1 MDEARAGQ
9 EKINGPRQNS
19 FRRAIFSTDH
29 KDIGKK
35 YYGLALAA
43 VTVGMFLSWIMRLHL
58 AWPAMSI
65 PSLQFLSHLSSYFGA
80 PKGVPTPDYY
90 LSLMTLHGTLMV
102 FFVLTNAPLSGFG
115 YYFLPIQIGARRMA
129 FPRMGAL
136 SFWLTFLSFLI
147 LISAFFFP
155 DGGSTS
161 GWTAYP
167 PLSAVGKEAGQG
179 LGSGQTLWLMSIAV
193 FCVTQ
198 VMNAVNFIAT
208 TLDYRTRGMTF
219 LRMPLTAWSWLIT
232 SCIALPAFSVLLPSC
247 VLLLLDRLAGTSF
260 FVPAGLQ
267 IGDRLQAHAGGTP
280 LVWQHL
286 FWFFGH
292 PEVYIAILPGMGIV
306 SHVLIVSIRR
316 PLLSAKAVIY
326 SMAAIGVLGFVVW
339 GHHMFVSGMNPFSS
353 MLFSAMTLAITIPSA
368 VIVLIWIGS
377 LYGARIRLTTACL
390 FCLGFISTFI
400 SGGVTGFFLAQPS
413 VDSYLHGTYFVV
425 GHFHLV
431 MGVAA
436 IFAIFAGTYFW
447 FPKATGR
454 AMNEKLGKA
463 HFWLTFAGAYCT
475 FIPFYFLGLEG
486 NVRRYSSFVND
497 YMGPL
502 MPLHKFITVA
512 ALLTGAAQFLF
523 FYNLIYSRFHG
534 AAAGRNPW
542 EGTSLEWSVASPPAV
557 GNFAEKLP
565 IVCRD
570 PYQIGMTALKSDFA
584 MQDGS
589 DGE

>member
-1 MDEARAGQ
+1 M
-9 EKINGPRQNS
+9 
-19 FRRAIFSTDH
+19 
-29 KDIGKK
+29 
-35 YYGLALAA
+35 
-43 VTVGMFLSWIMRLHL
+43 
-58 AWPAMSI
+58 
-65 PSLQFLSHLSSYFGA
+65 
-80 PKGVPTPDYY
+80 
-90 LSLMTLHGTLMV
+90 
-102 FFVLTNAPLSGFG
+102 
-115 YYFLPIQIGARRMA
+115 
-129 FPRMGAL
+129 
-136 SFWLTFLSFLI
+136 
-147 LISAFFFP
+147 
-155 DGGSTS
+155 
-161 GWTAYP
+161 
-167 PLSAVGKEAGQG
+167 
-179 LGSGQTLWLMSIAV
+179 
-193 FCVTQ
+193 
-198 VMNAVNFIAT
+198 
-208 TLDYRTRGMTF
+208 
-219 LRMPLTAWSWLIT
+219 
-232 SCIALPAFSVLLPSC
+232 
-247 VLLLLDRLAGTSF
+247 DRLAGTSF

-280 LVWQHL
+280 LLWQHL

-326 SMAAIGVLGFVVW
+326 SMASIGVLGFVVW

-390 FCLGFISTFI
+390 FSLGFISTFI

-436 IFAIFAGTYFW
+436 VFAIFAGTYFW

-454 AMNEKLGKA
+454 MTDEKLGKA
-463 HFWLTFAGAYCT
+463 HFWLTFAGVYAT

-502 MPLHKFITVA
+502 MSLHKFITIA
-512 ALLTGAAQFLF
+512 ALAMGAAQFLF

-534 AAAGRNPW
+534 AVAGRNPW
-542 EGTSLEWSVASPPAV
+542 EGTSLEWSVASPPPE

-565 IVCRD
+565 IVYRD
-570 PYQIGMTALKSDFA
+570 PYQIGTTNDYA
-584 MQDGS
+584 MQDDS